1 MVHFA
6 EINQAPPLYS
16 ILQYIGRVATS
27 KLVPRN
33 CLRYL
38 ETKLIIGGEGLVS
51 EFTWGILAF
60 CETINVIRTKISRG
74 IGEFSQKTQSCPFW
88 LKIGT
93 HNLLEA
99 LILYFHL
106 DFWNSDPKIHFWA
119 NLGRKNQSCS
129 FCLKIATHGILRILI
144 LIPTLVFWIS
154 NPKSIFGQIWTK
166 RVKVVCF
173 AWKLAQMVSQGCWF
187 LFQH

>member
-38 ETKLIIGGEGLVS
+38 ETTLIVGGEGLVS
-51 EFTWGILAF
+51 KFTWGIVAF
-60 CETINVIRTKISRG
+60 CETINVIRTKISHG

-93 HNLLEA
+93 HKLLEV
-99 LILYFHL
+99 LISHFHL
-106 DFWNSDPKIHFWA
+106 DFE
-119 NLGRKNQSCS
+119 
-129 FCLKIATHGILRILI
+129 
-144 LIPTLVFWIS
+144 IPT
-154 NPKSIFGQIWTK
+154 PKSIFGQIWVEK
-166 RVKVVCF
+166 IKVVRF
-173 AWKLAQMVSQGCWF
+173 AWKLPHMVSWGYWF
-187 LFQH
+187 LFQY